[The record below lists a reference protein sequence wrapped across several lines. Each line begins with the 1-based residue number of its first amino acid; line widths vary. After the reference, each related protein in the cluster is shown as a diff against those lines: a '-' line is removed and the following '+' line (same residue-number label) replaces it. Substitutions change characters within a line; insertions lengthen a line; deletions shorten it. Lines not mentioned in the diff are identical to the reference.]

1 MKHIAVAF
9 FGLGAMAAAAA
20 APPPAQAQFVDAT
33 TIPGQAPGATGNVA
47 GGGFVEMFGGG
58 DDRTF
63 VDSVGGGGGGF
74 GGPVTPPGRFAR
86 MAGTDGDGPRVEY
99 MAPPPRA
106 VGREARLNGGGGDAT
121 ITYLPGRRRR

>member
-1 MKHIAVAF
+1 MRRIAAVL
-9 FGLGAMAAAAA
+9 FGLSVVGAAGAVR
-20 APPPAQAQFVDAT
+20 AQFVDAT

-86 MAGTDGDGPRVEY
+86 MAGTDGDGPRVKY
-99 MAPPPRA
+99 VAPPPRA
-106 VGREARLNGGGGDAT
+106 VGREARLNGGGDDAT
-121 ITYLPGRRRR
+121 ITYLPSTRRR